1 MREKYLLELGGE
13 NIDLGKYEALELFKF
28 KKYSPK
34 LEIDNGRIIIISTT
48 KKIEKTLINRLSMT
62 KRISNIIF
70 TSTKNKIQSILSE
83 LENINLGDKS
93 FAIRQI
99 GANNLNSRKTAIL
112 IGEKISKK
120 NKTELNNPDITVLFY
135 QNNGFY
141 ISLCNKN
148 WDTGYK
154 KCLRHHIS
162 HRPYFSPIS
171 IHPRIARAMVNLSNC
186 NEKEPLIDPFCG
198 TGGVLIEA
206 ADMGLE
212 VTGIDLKEKMVEYS
226 KGNLKH
232 YGFKGNLINSDFGEI
247 TNQSFSSI
255 VCDPPYGIASTT
267 GGENIKDLMERSL
280 DVFQRKLNRGQRLVI
295 AVSNPDI
302 IKHPNLKLLNKFEWY
317 IHKSLTRNIIVLE
330 KINR

>member
-70 TSTKNKIQSILSE
+70 TSTKNKIQLILSE

-154 KCLRHHIS
+154 KCLQHHIS

>member
-13 NIDLGKYEALELFKF
+13 NTDLGKHEALELFKF
-28 KKYSPK
+28 KKYSPE
-34 LEIDNGRIIIISTT
+34 LEKDYGEIIVISTSKT
-48 KKIEKTLINRLSMT
+48 IEKSIVNRLSMT
-62 KRISNIIF
+62 KRMSHIIF
-70 TSTKNKIQSILSE
+70 TSNQN
-83 LENINLGDKS
+83 NINLILNDLKKIDIGNKS

-99 GANNLNSRKTAIL
+99 GQNDLNSEKTIVL

-120 NKTELNNPDITVLFY
+120 NKTELNNPEITVLFY
-135 QNNGFY
+135 QNKEFI
-141 ISLCNKN
+141 ISLKD

-186 NEKEPLIDPFCG
+186 DVNKPLIDPFCG
-198 TGGVLIEA
+198 TGGILIEG
-206 ADMGLE
+206 ADMGLD
-212 VTGIDLKEKMVEYS
+212 VIGIDLKEKMVEYS

-232 YGFKGNLINSDFGEI
+232 YGFEGNLITSDFEEI
-247 TNQSFSSI
+247 TNQNFSSI

-267 GGENIKDLMERSL
+267 GGENIENLMKRSL
-280 DVFQRKLNRGQRLVI
+280 DIFQKKLSKGQRLVI
-295 AVSNPDI
+295 AVSSTEI
-302 IKHPNLKLLNKFEWY
+302 VKHQNLKLLHKFEWY

-330 KINR
+330 KN

>member
-198 TGGVLIEA
+198 TGGILIEA

>member
-13 NIDLGKYEALELFKF
+13 NTNLGKYEVLELFKF
-28 KKYSPK
+28 KKYSPE
-34 LEIDNGRIIIISTT
+34 LEKDYGKIIIISTSKT
-48 KKIEKTLINRLSMT
+48 IEKNIVRRLSMT

-70 TSTKNKIQSILSE
+70 TSKKNNIDLILNDLKKIDIG
-83 LENINLGDKS
+83 NKS

-99 GANNLNSRKTAIL
+99 GQNDLNSEKTAIL
-112 IGEKISKK
+112 IGEKISKE
-120 NKTELNNPDITVLFY
+120 NKTELNNPDVTILFCLK
-135 QNNGFY
+135 NKFF
-141 ISLCNKN
+141 ISLRHNK

-154 KCLRHHIS
+154 RCLKHHIS

-186 NEKEPLIDPFCG
+186 DVNKTLIDPFCG
-198 TGGVLIEA
+198 TGGILIEG

-212 VTGIDLKEKMVEYS
+212 VIGIDLKEKMIEYS

-232 YGFKGNLINSDFGEI
+232 YGFEGNLINSDFEEI

-267 GGENIKDLMERSL
+267 GGENIEELMKRSL
-280 DVFQRKLNRGQRLVI
+280 DVFQKKLSKGQRLVI

-302 IKHPNLKLLNKFEWY
+302 IKHQNLKLLHKFEWY
-317 IHKSLTRNIIVLE
+317 IHKSLTRNILVLE
-330 KINR
+330 RN

>member
-1 MREKYLLELGGE
+1 MQPPWHYVGLLLNPPKSSQSNVSYGSYESGELC
-13 NIDLGKYEALELFKF
+13 
-28 KKYSPK
+28 KKNNS
-34 LEIDNGRIIIISTT
+34 RITWRTT
-48 KKIEKTLINRLSMT
+48 RLRLLWRRSWRLT
-62 KRISNIIF
+62 AWRKRISNIIF

-99 GANNLNSRKTAIL
+99 GANNLNSGKTAIL

-154 KCLRHHIS
+154 KCLQHHIS

-198 TGGVLIEA
+198 TGGILIEA

-302 IKHPNLKLLNKFEWY
+302 IKHPNLKLLNMFEWY